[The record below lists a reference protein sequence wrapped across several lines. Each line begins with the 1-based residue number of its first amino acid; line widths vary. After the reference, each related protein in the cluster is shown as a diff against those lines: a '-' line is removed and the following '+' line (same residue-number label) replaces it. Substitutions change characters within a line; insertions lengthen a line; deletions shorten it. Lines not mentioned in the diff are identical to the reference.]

1 MAHTQR
7 RQRLR
12 KHTTER
18 RYTPRGREDMERDKR
33 VNIREVSYLDV
44 SSSGFEQLLEAI
56 ASANS
61 ENAVGEPEFDA
72 KVIDLDARRV
82 TGVARGRFA
91 HPSDREQQS

>member
-1 MAHTQR
+1 
-7 RQRLR
+7 
-12 KHTTER
+12 
-18 RYTPRGREDMERDKR
+18 MERDKR